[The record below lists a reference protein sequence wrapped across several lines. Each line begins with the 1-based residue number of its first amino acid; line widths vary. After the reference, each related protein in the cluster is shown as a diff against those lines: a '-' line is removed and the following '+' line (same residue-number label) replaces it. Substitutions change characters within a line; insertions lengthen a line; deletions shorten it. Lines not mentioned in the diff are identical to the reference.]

1 MFILSKG
8 KVLIVDDEISIRTI
22 LGQMLKK
29 SDFEAEVANDGVEA
43 LKKLKTSPFDIVVS
57 DINMPNMDGVALL
70 KKIKETYP
78 NIPVVFITAFGKD
91 KIIIE
96 AMKVGLADFIE
107 KPFKMDAV
115 ISTINKYIKRKG

>member
-43 LKKLKTSPFDIVVS
+43 LKKL
-57 DINMPNMDGVALL
+57 GL
-70 KKIKETYP
+70 KRFQT
-78 NIPVVFITAFGKD
+78 
-91 KIIIE
+91 
-96 AMKVGLADFIE
+96 
-107 KPFKMDAV
+107 
-115 ISTINKYIKRKG
+115 